1 MGIATTLH
9 LLGYPTVEQDGTS
22 RIISTR
28 PKTLA
33 LLGLLVAGHRRPIS
47 REWLAETLWPDAEAA
62 QARANLRRHIH
73 MLRQAIGS
81 DVLLLARQTIR
92 WNPESTLD
100 VDVFQLERS
109 AAEPDERTAGSYGGE
124 FCQSVYDE
132 SLEPHRLAYR
142 TLYEN
147 LLDALVSHALLR
159 ERHTD
164 VVRLAKRALAHNP
177 LREVTVRAL
186 MRALESL
193 GDRVGALNEY
203 RALCARLSSDLG
215 TQPEPETVALFEA
228 LLYAGDTG
236 RSPTNL
242 PPEETSFV
250 GREDDLERL
259 GATVRAQHV
268 VSIVGT
274 GGLGKTRLARRF
286 AAHHLGRYTTGAFLI
301 SVEPG
306 DEPADLWRRIAAAIG
321 FVRPGDPRAQIA
333 SELSSK
339 NLLLIFDSCEHA
351 SQAAGEVLERLSEQ
365 TSAHLIATTRR
376 RLRIRNE
383 CILELHPLE
392 LPASVE
398 SVSDLL
404 LRYSAYRLF
413 VERAAAASPTFRAT
427 QNTKLIVELLRKLDA
442 LPLAIELAAARIRA
456 FPLHTLLQQLGTS
469 RVPES
474 LEDTIASSYAVL
486 SPEQRRVFCAL
497 STFSS
502 SFSLD
507 AAEAVCAA
515 PIEETIAELV
525 EASLLQ
531 TVREADD
538 VRYRMLDAIRV
549 FASER
554 IDENPELRVRHARYY
569 MQLMNEYRPHFRSA
583 REIEFF
589 RRADADAENVNSAL
603 RWAGENDSTL
613 AASLARSVVH
623 YCVFRWNLAA
633 ITEVVERIVALP
645 LDAVDVETRAA
656 ILLTS
661 GLLAKAIIA
670 PDRAEVDLRKAREL
684 FRHQENA
691 VEEIEA
697 LFALTVVIFNQ
708 GRFEEALPLFEQLI
722 SMQRRMG
729 DELGAT
735 QTTLNLAAAL
745 MSLDKLEI
753 ALELQQ
759 QALEA
764 FERLHFARGMGYAY
778 RAKSLTFNRLGRDD
792 EAFEAARAS
801 VAVFETVDDSG
812 WLADA
817 LALLSNQLSEV
828 GRYREA
834 LPFVRR
840 ALHLLLENAL
850 PLQTRN
856 VCQAAFETA
865 AGLGY
870 PKIAALALGI
880 ANELIRKHRLFVTPT
895 YEVYLSRI
903 EERVSR
909 QLGEVQFRVLC
920 AEATTMSLESFSHAF
935 DALEADA

>member
-1 MGIATTLH
+1 MATTLH

-22 RIISTR
+22 RVISTR

-47 REWLAETLWPDAEAA
+47 REWLAQTLWPDDECA
-62 QARANLRRHIH
+62 QARANLRRHLH

-81 DVLLLARQTIR
+81 DALLLARQTVR
-92 WNPESTLD
+92 WNPESRLD

-109 AAEPDERTAGSYGGE
+109 AEEPDERAADSYGGE

-132 SLEPHRLAYR
+132 SLEPHRIAYR

-147 LLDALVSHALLR
+147 CLDALVGQALAR

-177 LREVTVRAL
+177 LSEPTVRAL

-193 GDRVGALNEY
+193 GDRIGALNEY

-215 TQPEPETVALFEA
+215 TQPEPESVAYFEE

-250 GREDDLERL
+250 GRETDLERL
-259 GATVRAQHV
+259 GATVRAQQV

-274 GGLGKTRLARRF
+274 GGIGKTRLARRF

-321 FVRPGDPRAQIA
+321 FARPGNPSAQIA
-333 SELSSK
+333 SELESK
-339 NLLLIFDSCEHA
+339 HILLIFDSCEHA
-351 SQAAGEVLERLSEQ
+351 SKAAGEVLERLSEQ
-365 TSAHLIATTRR
+365 TSAHVIATTRR

-383 CILELHPLE
+383 CTIELHPLE

-398 SVSDLL
+398 GASDLL
-404 LRYSAYRLF
+404 LQYSAYRLF
-413 VERAAAASPTFRAT
+413 VERAAAASPTFRT
-427 QNTKLIVELLRKLDA
+427 TPNTTIIVELIRKLDA
-442 LPLAIELAAARIRA
+442 LPLAIELAAARTKVV
-456 FPLHTLLQQLGTS
+456 PLHILLRQLGTS
-469 RVPES
+469 RIPER
-474 LEDTIASSYAVL
+474 LEDAIASSYVVL
-486 SPEQRRVFCAL
+486 TPEQRRVFCAL

-502 SFSLD
+502 SFSLN
-507 AAEAVCAA
+507 AAESVCAV
-515 PIEETIAELV
+515 PVEETIAELV

-531 TVREADD
+531 TIREAED

-554 IDENPELRVRHARYY
+554 IDGNPELRLRHARYY
-569 MQLMNEYRPHFRSA
+569 VQLMNEYKPHFRSA
-583 REIEFF
+583 REIDYF
-589 RRADADAENVNSAL
+589 RRADADAENINSAL
-603 RWAGENDSTL
+603 RWASENDPAL
-613 AASLARSVVH
+613 AAMLARSVVH

-633 ITEVVERIVALP
+633 ITDVVERIGALP
-645 LDAVDVETRAA
+645 PDAVGVETRAA

-661 GLLAKAIIA
+661 GLIAKAKIA
-670 PDRAEVDLRKAREL
+670 PDRAEADLREAREL
-684 FRHQENA
+684 FRHQENTID
-691 VEEIEA
+691 EIEA
-697 LFALTVVIFNQ
+697 LFALSVVIFNQ
-708 GRFEEALPLFEQLI
+708 GRFEETLPLFEQLI
-722 SMQRRMG
+722 SMQSTMG

-745 MSLDKLEI
+745 TSLGTLER

-759 QALEA
+759 QALDA

-778 RAKSLTFNRLGRDD
+778 RAKSLTFNSLGRDD
-792 EAFEAARAS
+792 EALESARAS

-840 ALHLLLENAL
+840 ALHLMLENAL

-856 VCQAAFETA
+856 ACQAAFETA

-880 ANELIRKHRLFVTPT
+880 AQELIRKHRLFVTPH
-895 YEVYLSRI
+895 YEGYLSHI
-903 EERVSR
+903 QEGVSR

-920 AEATTMSLESFSHAF
+920 AEAATMSLKSFSDAF
-935 DALEADA
+935 DALDADA

>member
-1 MGIATTLH
+1 MTTLH
-9 LLGYPTVEQDGTS
+9 LLGYPTLEHDGNS
-22 RIISTR
+22 RVISTR

-47 REWLAETLWPDAEAA
+47 RDWLAQTLWPDDEGS
-62 QARANLRRHIH
+62 QARANLRRHLH

-81 DVLLLARQTIR
+81 DALLLARQTVQ

-100 VDVFQLERS
+100 VDVFRLERGAEQPEER
-109 AAEPDERTAGSYGGE
+109 AADSYGGE

-147 LLDALVSHALLR
+147 LLDALVSQALAR
-159 ERHTD
+159 GRPAE

-177 LREVTVRAL
+177 LSETSVRAL

-193 GDRVGALNEY
+193 GDRIGALNEY

-215 TQPEPETVALFEA
+215 TQPEPESVAFFEE
-228 LLYAGDTG
+228 LLYAGNAV

-250 GREDDLERL
+250 GRETDLERL
-259 GATVRAQHV
+259 DIMVRAQQV

-301 SVEPG
+301 SVELG

-321 FVRPGDPRAQIA
+321 FVRPGDPSAQIP
-333 SELSSK
+333 SELESK
-339 NLLLIFDSCEHA
+339 NILLIFDSCEHA
-351 SQAAGEVLERLSEQ
+351 SQTAGAVLERLSEQ
-365 TSAHLIATTRR
+365 STAHLIATTRR

-383 CILELHPLE
+383 CTIELHPLD
-392 LPASVE
+392 LPASVD
-398 SVSDLL
+398 SVPDMFLQ
-404 LRYSAYRLF
+404 YSAYRLF
-413 VERAAAASPTFRAT
+413 VERAAAASPSFRAT
-427 QNTKLIVELLRKLDA
+427 PNTKRIVELIRKLDA
-442 LPLAIELAAARIRA
+442 LPLAIELAAARTRV
-456 FPLHTLLQQLGTS
+456 FPIHILLQQLGTS
-469 RVPES
+469 RVPAR
-474 LEDTIASSYAVL
+474 LEDTIASSYVVL

-502 SFSLD
+502 SFSLT

-515 PIEETIAELV
+515 PVEETIAELV

-531 TVREADD
+531 TVREAED
-538 VRYRMLDAIRV
+538 VRYRMLDAIRG
-549 FASER
+549 FASEQ
-554 IDENPELRVRHARYY
+554 IDGNPELRVRHARYY
-569 MQLMNEYRPHFRSA
+569 MQLMNEYKPHFRSA

-589 RRADADAENVNSAL
+589 RRADADAENVNLAL

-633 ITEVVERIVALP
+633 ITEVVERIGALP

-661 GLLAKAIIA
+661 GLIAKAKIA
-670 PDRAEVDLRKAREL
+670 PDRAETDLREAREL

-691 VEEIEA
+691 IDEIEA
-697 LFALTVVIFNQ
+697 LFALSVVIFNQ
-708 GRFEEALPLFEQLI
+708 GRFEETLPLFEQLI
-722 SMQRRMG
+722 SMQRTMG

-735 QTTLNLAAAL
+735 QTTLNMAAAL
-745 MSLDKLEI
+745 MSLGTLER

-778 RAKSLTFNRLGRDD
+778 RAISLTCNRLGRTD

-801 VAVFETVDDSG
+801 VAVFETVEDSG

-834 LPFVRR
+834 RPFVRR
-840 ALHLLLENAL
+840 ALHLLLDNPL

-856 VCQAAFETA
+856 TCQAAFETA

-870 PKIAALALGI
+870 PKTAALALGI
-880 ANELIRKHRLFVTPT
+880 AQELIRKHRLFVTPS
-895 YEVYLSRI
+895 YELYLSHI
-903 EERVSR
+903 QEGVSR

-920 AEATTMSLESFSHAF
+920 AEAATMSLKSFSDAF
-935 DALEADA
+935 DALDADA